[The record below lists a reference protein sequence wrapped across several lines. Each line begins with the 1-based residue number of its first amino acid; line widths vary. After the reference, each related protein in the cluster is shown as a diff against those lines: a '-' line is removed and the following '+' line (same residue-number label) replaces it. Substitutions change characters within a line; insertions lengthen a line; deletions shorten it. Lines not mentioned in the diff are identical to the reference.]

1 MSTNSFKQ
9 YLLLENEQFL
19 AFQMNDVLQDLQNLQ
34 SEIQSIGTR
43 NLVTTSQL
51 IGNNI
56 RNIVHSHWDIS
67 SDKPLLTLQKCGVAI
82 FKAIQKKSDLK
93 EILPDII
100 SDMNTA
106 VADLKSPVNKFA
118 SPSSKTIPDDEA
130 PSELSASG
138 DLSPENLPLTSGPGN
153 LNTPPAGQVN

>member
-19 AFQMNDVLQDLQNLQ
+19 AVQMNDVLQDLQNLQ
-34 SEIQSIGTR
+34 SEIESIGTR
-43 NLVTTSQL
+43 NLVKTSQL

-56 RNIVHSHWDIS
+56 RNIIKSHWDIS

-82 FKAIQKKSDLK
+82 FNAIQKKSDLK

-100 SDMNTA
+100 SDMNIG
-106 VADLKSPVNKFA
+106 VSDLKSPVNKIA

-130 PSELSASG
+130 PSELSTSG
-138 DLSPENLPLTSGPGN
+138 DLSPENLPLTSGSGN